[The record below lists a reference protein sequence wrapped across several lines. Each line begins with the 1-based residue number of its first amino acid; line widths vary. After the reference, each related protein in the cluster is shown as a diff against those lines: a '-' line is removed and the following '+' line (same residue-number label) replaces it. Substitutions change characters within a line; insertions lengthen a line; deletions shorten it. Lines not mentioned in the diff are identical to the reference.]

1 MGCRSR
7 LGLLIWLL
15 ACAGCTTI
23 EPVPFLPFA
32 EGRRF
37 VLTEPMTYRPGG
49 AGSDVVIPAG
59 FVTDFASTPQSVW
72 SLYPLIGRY
81 MLAAVVHDYLYWV
94 KPCSREQADVIFRQA
109 MQDSGVAA
117 GDLWIIYN
125 AVRIGGVGPW
135 AGNEDER
142 LAGGTRFVVPRP
154 DGRIRLPAGEDWV
167 TLRSRSGQTELDRAP
182 VNAAAYCAEAEALPA
197 ASSRSGARA
206 APIAP
211 AAAAPQWQRRR
222 PGRA

>member
-1 MGCRSR
+1 MPPRGGRA
-7 LGLLIWLL
+7 LLFGLLAAL
-15 ACAGCTTI
+15 ASCTAI

-49 AGSDVVIPAG
+49 AGAAIIVPAG

-72 SLYPLIGRY
+72 SLYPPTGRY

-94 KPCSREQADVIFRQA
+94 QPCSREQADLIFRQA

-125 AVRIGGVGPW
+125 AVRIGGAGPW
-135 AGNEDER
+135 AGNEQER
-142 LAGGTRFVVPRP
+142 VAGGTRFVAPRQ
-154 DGRIRLPAGEDWV
+154 DGRIRLPAGEDWAA
-167 TLRSRSGQTELDRAP
+167 LRARSPQTELDRAP
-182 VNAAAYCAEAEALPA
+182 VNGAAYCVESEALLA
-197 ASSRSGARA
+197 ARRPSGARV
-206 APIAP
+206 APISP
-211 AAAAPQWQRRR
+211 AAAAR
-222 PGRA
+222 